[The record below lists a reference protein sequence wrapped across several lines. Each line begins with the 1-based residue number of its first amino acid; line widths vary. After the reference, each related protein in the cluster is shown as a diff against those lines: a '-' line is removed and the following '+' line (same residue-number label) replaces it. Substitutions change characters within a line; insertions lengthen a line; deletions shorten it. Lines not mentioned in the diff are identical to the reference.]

1 MAKKLRGVAV
11 RAALGAA
18 LGVAASVA
26 LATGA
31 AALSAGWL
39 TASEIEQTLKG
50 HTLEGMYVSGRRFT
64 ERYLES
70 GAVEYIE
77 TGVITRG
84 HWSVTEGTLC
94 TIYDNDPTGGCFRVA
109 ASGKNCLEF
118 YFVARSEEAA
128 PCPPGV
134 KPSWTARGAVDGEAE
149 ACKDG
154 ANV

>member
-1 MAKKLRGVAV
+1 MTKKVEGRRLLAGL
-11 RAALGAA
+11 RAAGITIAVLTGGGAA
-18 LGVAASVA
+18 WAADW
-26 LATGA
+26 
-31 AALSAGWL
+31 LS
-39 TASEIEQTLKG
+39 ASEIELTLKG
-50 HTLEGMYVSGRRFT
+50 RTLEGEYLSGRRFT

-77 TGVITRG
+77 NGVTISG

-94 TIYDNDPTGGCFRVA
+94 TIYDTDPTGGCFRVA
-109 ASGKNCLEF
+109 TSGANCLEF

-128 PCPPGV
+128 PGPPGIA
-134 KPSWTARGAVDGEAE
+134 PDWTARGAIDGKPE